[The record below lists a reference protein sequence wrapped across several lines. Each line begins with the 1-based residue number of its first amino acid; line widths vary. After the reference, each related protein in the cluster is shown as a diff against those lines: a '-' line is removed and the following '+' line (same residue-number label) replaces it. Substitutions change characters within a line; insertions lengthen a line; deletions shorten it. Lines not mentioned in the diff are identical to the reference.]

1 MLNRISIIIPVF
13 REAATIHQTL
23 SQPALAAERDASEVI
38 VVDGDPRGETIRAIR
53 RNGVIPL
60 VSRKGRGIQ
69 MNTGALH
76 AAGEIL
82 LFLHADTRLPVD
94 GLRQIRTALT
104 DPKVVGGAFDLEI
117 DSKRPIFRL
126 IERTASIR
134 SRLTRIPYG
143 DQAVFIRSAFFR
155 EIGGYR
161 NIPIMEDVDL
171 MRRIKPTGKSIAFL
185 AARVGTS
192 PRRWEKEGVFQGTL
206 RNWFLLLLFLAGVSP
221 DRLARFY
228 R

>member
-1 MLNRISIIIPVF
+1 MSNRISIIIPVF
-13 REAATIHQTL
+13 REAETIHQTL
-23 SQPALAAERDASEVI
+23 SQPALAPDREALEII
-38 VVDGDPRGETIRAIR
+38 VVDGDPRGETIQAIR
-53 RNGVIPL
+53 GNRVTSV

-76 AAGEIL
+76 AGGEIL
-82 LFLHADTRLPVD
+82 LFLHADTRLPAD
-94 GLRQIRTALT
+94 GLSQIRTALT
-104 DPKVVGGAFDLEI
+104 DPEVVAGAFDLKI
-117 DSKRPIFRL
+117 DSERPIFRL

-143 DQAVFIRSAFFR
+143 DQAIFIRSDFFR

-161 NIPIMEDVDL
+161 DIPIMEDVDF

-185 AARVGTS
+185 EDRVGTS
-192 PRRWEKEGVFQGTL
+192 PRRWEKEGVLQGTL
-206 RNWFLLLLFLAGVSP
+206 RNWILVLLFLAGVSP
-221 DRLARFY
+221 DRLSRFY